1 VSTTPINPENV
12 KMLPGTSSASSSV
25 SHQITP
31 TTQPSKQLAD
41 LPKDELEHLAEDFG
55 VDATRFKTRPLL
67 VAAIHERRQ
76 AIAAMD
82 REAMLDVVRWGRRP
96 VSVNA
101 SKEQIAMEI
110 VRIRSMRFA
119 GLSHRGLVVLAIMRN
134 ARVAGDEPVP
144 VLIRR
149 LKKQEGFFARL
160 NRKRRTMLGA
170 MIARM
175 IGEEQQQSDYQF
187 LPPAQAGSPGT
198 ASVKHDIEEAGLIG
212 GIASRVKKS

>member
-1 VSTTPINPENV
+1 MSSTPINPENV
-12 KMLPGTSSASSSV
+12 KLLPATSSASSSV

-101 SKEQIAMEI
+101 SKEELAKEI
-110 VRIRSMRFA
+110 VRVRSMRFE
-119 GLSHRGLVVLAIMRN
+119 GLSQRGLIVLGRLRG
-134 ARVAGDEPVP
+134 ARITGDEPVP
-144 VLIRR
+144 ILVRR
-149 LKKQEGFFARL
+149 LKK
-160 NRKRRTMLGA
+160 
-170 MIARM
+170 
-175 IGEEQQQSDYQF
+175 
-187 LPPAQAGSPGT
+187 
-198 ASVKHDIEEAGLIG
+198 
-212 GIASRVKKS
+212 